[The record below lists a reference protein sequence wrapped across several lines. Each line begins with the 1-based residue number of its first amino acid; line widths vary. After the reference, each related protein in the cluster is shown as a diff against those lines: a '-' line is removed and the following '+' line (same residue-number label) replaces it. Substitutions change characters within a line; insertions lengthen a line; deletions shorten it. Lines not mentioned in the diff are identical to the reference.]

1 MGERATVP
9 GAEVV
14 DVFRY
19 LEVRAYLGAYYDAMK
34 ARGRGFS
41 YRAFSRRVGLSSP
54 NHLKR
59 VIDGERDL
67 TPAMATRYA
76 DAIGL
81 QDDARSYFIDLAAFG
96 RAPTAAARDAA
107 YRRLLGYRRVRAS
120 HELEVAQAA
129 YHQHWYLPAL
139 RELVTLDHAEQ
150 DPAWLAVNLLPPVP
164 VDEVR
169 RGLQTLQTL
178 GLLVED
184 DDGRWVQG
192 NALVT
197 TGPETRGVHIA
208 AFHRAMMQRA
218 AESIDFVPPAER
230 DISSLTFTCSRD
242 TLAEVKRRIVAFR
255 KELIALLA
263 DEDHEE
269 RVVQLNMQLFPLSRS
284 EDS

>member
-1 MGERATVP
+1 MTG
-9 GAEVV
+9 GAVVSGSEVV
-14 DVFRY
+14 DVFRF
-19 LEVRAYLGAYYDAMK
+19 LDVRAYLSAYYDAMK

-67 TPAMATRYA
+67 TPAMAARYA

-81 QDDARSYFIDLAAFG
+81 VGDARAYFIDLAAFG
-96 RAPTAAARDAA
+96 RAPTAAAREAA
-107 YRRLLGYRRVRAS
+107 YRRLLGYRRVRSS

-139 RELVTLDHAEQ
+139 RELVTLPGAEQ
-150 DPAWLAVNLLPPVP
+150 EPAWLAAHLLPAVP
-164 VDEVR
+164 IDEVR
-169 RGLQTLQTL
+169 RGLETLATL
-178 GLLVED
+178 GLLVQD
-184 DDGRWVQG
+184 GDGRWIQG
-192 NALVT
+192 NTVVT
-197 TGPETRGVHIA
+197 TGPETRGVHVA

-218 AESIDFVPPAER
+218 AEAIDLVPPDQR
-230 DISSLTFTCSRD
+230 DISSLTFTCTGA

-263 DEDHEE
+263 DEAHEE
-269 RVVQLNMQLFPLSRS
+269 RVVQLNIQLFPLSRS
-284 EDS
+284 EEP